1 MLYVVYDDGIIV
13 YTSQD
18 RRMAQLYA
26 EDRATVVGSRVVY
39 TEYSFF
45 YSEEVTPD
53 DD

>member
-18 RRMAQLYA
+18 HRMAQIYA
-26 EDRATVVGSRVVY
+26 EDRATIVGSSVVFA
-39 TEYSFF
+39 EYSFV
-45 YSEEVTPD
+45 YSEEVAPD

>member
-18 RRMAQLYA
+18 SQMAQYYA
-26 EDRATVVGSRVVY
+26 KDRASVVGSQVVY
-39 TEYSFF
+39 AEYAFA
-45 YSEEVTPD
+45 YSEEVAPD